1 MQQPSLKTTNNSD
14 IHKTINNNRLKA
26 PLLKIILIGDSGVG
40 KTTLIHSFVNNG
52 KLREEFK
59 QSVGIDYIMK
69 KMDLGSKVYVRFEI
83 VSIYIHKQ
91 YSGIQQEMKN
101 FVR

>member
-1 MQQPSLKTTNNSD
+1 MQDEPKPQQSLQDKKNIGSG
-14 IHKTINNNRLKA
+14 HLKA

-52 KLREEFK
+52 KLKEEFK

-69 KMDLGSKVYVRFEI
+69 KIEIGSKVNIRFEI
-83 VSIYIHKQ
+83 VTILRITYLIVGYCRK
-91 YSGIQQEMKN
+91 
-101 FVR
+101 